1 MDYGDIHTPRLGNG
15 DDDNMP
21 LQRCMHEGK
30 HAWRWGDSGKAYTY
44 DSDDEESEKAAKKKA
59 IDQGPA
65 IGGGSL
71 EKAAPTLEEM
81 YRDEIKG
88 SSEYARASEE
98 ATDPDIKSMFLV
110 MSQDELRHA
119 EMLKTIMVKP
129 LVAPAPESTLT
140 EMGMSKSLIIDI
152 AKIQDNTC
160 YGIVLKA
167 NTEDLQGDIM
177 SAEDIRVAMHGF
189 MEEFR
194 TINKDHADDID
205 ACPVECW
212 QAKEPGSLG
221 NSRYG
226 PGDWLM
232 GVKIHDPEVL
242 RAVHEGKL
250 RSYSIEGV
258 GQRVPLM

>member
-15 DDDNMP
+15 DDNMP

-30 HAWRWGDSGKAYTY
+30 HAWRWGSTGKAYTY
-44 DSDDEESEKAAKKKA
+44 DSDDEESEKAAKKRA
-59 IDQGPA
+59 IDQGLA

-81 YRDEIKG
+81 YQDELKG

-98 ATDPDIKSMFLV
+98 ATDPDIKSMFLS

-119 EMLKTIMVKP
+119 ETLKAIMVKQP
-129 LVAPAPESTLT
+129 LATPPAPAPDTS
-140 EMGMSKSLIIDI
+140 MSKSLVIDI

-177 SAEDIRVAMHGF
+177 SPEDIRVAMHGF
-189 MEEFR
+189 MEEYR

-212 QAKEPGSLG
+212 QADKPGSLG

>member
-1 MDYGDIHTPRLGNG
+1 MDYSDIHTPRLGNG
-15 DDDNMP
+15 DDNMP

-30 HAWRWGDSGKAYTY
+30 HAWRWGSTGKAYTY
-44 DSDDEESEKAAKKKA
+44 NSDDPEDEKNAKRRA
-59 IDQGPA
+59 IDQGLA

-71 EKAAPTLEEM
+71 EKAAPTLDEM
-81 YRDEIKG
+81 YRDEIRG

-98 ATDPDIKSMFLV
+98 ATDPDIKSMFLS

-119 EMLKTIMVKP
+119 ETLKAIMVKQP
-129 LVAPAPESTLT
+129 SAAPAT
-140 EMGMSKSLIIDI
+140 ETGMSKSLVIDI

-167 NTEDLQGDIM
+167 NTEDLQGDVM
-177 SAEDIRVAMHGF
+177 SPEDIRIAMHGF

-221 NSRYG
+221 NSRYA

-232 GVKIHDPEVL
+232 GVKIRDQEVL
-242 RAVHEGKL
+242 RAVREGKL

-258 GQRVPLM
+258 GTRVPLM

>member
-15 DDDNMP
+15 DDNMP

-30 HAWRWGDSGKAYTY
+30 HAWRWGSTGKAYTY
-44 DSDDEESEKAAKKKA
+44 DSDDEESEKAAKKRA
-59 IDQGPA
+59 IDQGLA

-81 YRDEIKG
+81 YQDELKG

-98 ATDPDIKSMFLV
+98 ATDPDIKSMFLS

-119 EMLKTIMVKP
+119 ETLKAIMVKQP
-129 LVAPAPESTLT
+129 LAAPPAPAPDTS
-140 EMGMSKSLIIDI
+140 MSKSLVIDI
-152 AKIQDNTC
+152 AKIQDNTS

-177 SAEDIRVAMHGF
+177 SPEDIRVAMHGF
-189 MEEFR
+189 MEEYR

-212 QAKEPGSLG
+212 QADKPGSLG

>member
-59 IDQGPA
+59 IDQGLA

-129 LVAPAPESTLT
+129 LVAPAPE
-140 EMGMSKSLIIDI
+140 MGMSKSLVIDI
-152 AKIQDNTC
+152 AKVQGNCI
-160 YGIVLKA
+160 YAIVLKA
-167 NTEDLQGDIM
+167 NTEDLQGDVM
-177 SAEDIRVAMHGF
+177 SADDIRVAMHDY
-189 MEEFR
+189 MAEYR
-194 TINKDHADDID
+194 AININHSNDID

-212 QAKEPGSLG
+212 QATSPGKLG
-221 NSRYG
+221 NRDYG

-232 GVKIHDPEVL
+232 GTRIYDESVL
-242 RAVHEGKL
+242 QDVREGKL

>member
-44 DSDDEESEKAAKKKA
+44 ESDEEEETAKKRA
-59 IDQGPA
+59 IEQGLA

-71 EKAAPTLEEM
+71 EKSAPSLEEM
-81 YRDEIKG
+81 YRDELKG
-88 SSEYARASEE
+88 SGEYAKASEE
-98 ATDPDIKSMFLV
+98 AADPDIKSMFLS
-110 MSQDELRHA
+110 MSQVELRHA
-119 EMLKTIMVKP
+119 QTLKAIMVKQP
-129 LVAPAPESTLT
+129 LAAPPAPAPDTS
-140 EMGMSKSLIIDI
+140 MSKSLVIDI

-177 SAEDIRVAMHGF
+177 SPEDIRVAMHGF

-221 NSRYG
+221 NSRYA

-232 GVKIHDPEVL
+232 GVKIHDQEVL
-242 RAVHEGKL
+242 LAVREGKL